1 MKLLIALLFAVSLET
16 QAGVPYEIQKKLNK
30 IIDTQTIGWC
40 TFSPTGKDTPRA
52 CVRYE
57 DETDFYA
64 IVGIPQPD
72 GTLYP
77 LEVRRVNKANRQ
89 EQEILWIEPTL

>member
-1 MKLLIALLFAVSLET
+1 MRLIIALLFIVSMEV
-16 QAGVPYEIQKKLNK
+16 QAGVPMEIQNKLTK
-30 IIDTQTIGWC
+30 MYDTRTFGTC
-40 TFSPTGKDTPRA
+40 TFSPTGTDTPRD
-52 CVRYE
+52 CIRFE
-57 DETDFYA
+57 DETDYYA
-64 IVGIPQPD
+64 IVGIGQPD